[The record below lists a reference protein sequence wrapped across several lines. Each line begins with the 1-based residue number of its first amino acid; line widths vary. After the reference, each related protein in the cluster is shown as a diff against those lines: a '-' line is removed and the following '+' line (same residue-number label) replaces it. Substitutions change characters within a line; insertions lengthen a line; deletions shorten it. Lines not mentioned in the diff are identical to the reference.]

1 MYIKDF
7 QNFEKNWIL
16 ERDDVE
22 EYIGREMKPEDNGLR
37 EGQNLKTDVFEKKEN
52 PLRAK
57 KGKKCYPNAL
67 CKKTVSLHPKW
78 SLSQ

>member
-1 MYIKDF
+1 
-7 QNFEKNWIL
+7 
-16 ERDDVE
+16 
-22 EYIGREMKPEDNGLR
+22 MKPEDNGLR

-57 KGKKCYPNAL
+57 KRKKNVTQMHYA
-67 CKKTVSLHPKW
+67 KKTVSLHPKW